1 MVDVIKAS
9 NLGRA
14 GRDVWVAFL
23 TCEDNVMEREHG
35 LSSGS
40 KGWWDCC
47 GEETHEDHMWLLG
60 SPLVGSLT
68 CLGLILADD

>member
-23 TCEDNVMEREHG
+23 TCEDNVMEIEHG

-47 GEETHEDHMWLLG
+47 EGD
-60 SPLVGSLT
+60 
-68 CLGLILADD
+68 A